1 MPPMQPSSPF
11 APRYRRQPALLLSDG
26 SQHCAAITVPC
37 NVVVAASQTQVAAGK
52 SPLPPS
58 ST

>member
-1 MPPMQPSSPF
+1 MQPASLK
-11 APRYRRQPALLLSDG
+11 APVYRRHPFIRLMSLG

-37 NVVVAASQTQVAAGK
+37 NVVIVGSKTHVAAGK